1 MLPVTTRRRSSGRTR
16 DAEVAEEHGEADPLH
31 ADAEFAAL
39 ELGGV
44 QDDVEDEQGDG
55 DVEGPLLGSRPRPP
69 SHRKDL
75 TNLATLICY
84 AKEMPTDSQN
94 LARAVAQLN
103 RRLRQE
109 RRSDLTPSQLSV
121 LATLKVLGPS
131 SPTRI
136 AARER
141 VTAPSITRTLNC
153 LVEDGYARREP
164 HPEDRR
170 QVIVTISDVGE
181 EILAEERERS
191 DAWLHE
197 RLKSLGAKERAML
210 REAAAVLSDLAE
222 S

>member
-1 MLPVTTRRRSSGRTR
+1 MARALKSRRATAGSYTPGR
-16 DAEVAEEHGEADPLH
+16 AP
-31 ADAEFAAL
+31 F
-39 ELGGV
+39 
-44 QDDVEDEQGDG
+44 
-55 DVEGPLLGSRPRPP
+55 
-69 SHRKDL
+69 HRKDL
-75 TNLATLICY
+75 RNLATLICY

-109 RRSDLTPSQLSV
+109 RRSDLTPSQLSA
-121 LATLKVLGPS
+121 LATLKWLGPS

-141 VTAPSITRTLNC
+141 VSAPSITRTLNC

-170 QVIVTISDVGE
+170 QVIVTMSDHGE
-181 EILAEERERS
+181 EILAEERERR

-197 RLKSLGAKERAML
+197 RLKSLGSKERAVL
-210 REAAAVLSDLAE
+210 REAAAILSELAE